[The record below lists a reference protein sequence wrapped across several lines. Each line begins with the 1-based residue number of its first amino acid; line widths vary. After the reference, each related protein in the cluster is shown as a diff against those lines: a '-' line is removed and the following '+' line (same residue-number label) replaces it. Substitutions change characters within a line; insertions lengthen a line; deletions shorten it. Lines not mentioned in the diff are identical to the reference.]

1 MVVSQYVVTHKDVK
15 RISNKKYI
23 CVNRK
28 NCPNSFDLYDDTLE
42 NISDKNP
49 SFCEL
54 TALYWIYKNDLSSN
68 YISFEHYRRMFVRN
82 LNPFKYT
89 YLSNSYIENKLKK
102 YDIICPK
109 FERYVIS
116 VKDYFIKYHNK
127 KDLDNLR
134 EIIKNKYPDY
144 LSDFESVLDSKRIT
158 HFNMFIS
165 SKEFVD
171 NYSKWLFDIL
181 FSLEEITDMSNYD
194 NYQKRLY
201 GFLSERLLNVYVR
214 HNKLNVLYKP
224 IVNPLDNS
232 FKSFF
237 KRIIRRIL
245 RKDVVR

>member
-1 MVVSQYVVTHKDVK
+1 MT
-15 RISNKKYI
+15 
-23 CVNRK
+23 
-28 NCPNSFDLYDDTLE
+28 TGM
-42 NISDKNP
+42 
-49 SFCEL
+49 
-54 TALYWIYKNDLSSN
+54 N
-68 YISFEHYRRMFVRN
+68 YIDEW
-82 LNPFKYT
+82 
-89 YLSNSYIENKLKK
+89 
-102 YDIICPK
+102 
-109 FERYVIS
+109 S
-116 VKDYFIKYHNK
+116 VSVTTP
-127 KDLDNLR
+127 DNLR